1 MPPPATHPAVVVVV
15 APVAVVEVCAVEVA
29 PVVNVVEV
37 CAVEVVPVVT
47 AVEVVAPVVAGGPA
61 VNAQIKLLLGPA
73 THEAPDGIIEKN

>member
-1 MPPPATHPAVVVVV
+1 MVV
-15 APVAVVEVCAVEVA
+15 APVAAVEVCAVEVA